1 MVNSNL
7 RKGFGM
13 STCPFIEA
21 GVIKVIITKLTWLNR
36 WCRNIQFR
44 KNTCIQTIHKYWV
57 LSNCMQHPRKIM
69 KVYRNKFR
77 NIYSCIF
84 QCKLCDPLCKEV
96 LSRPWYCAFSFGSF
110 IFWRR
115 CLNIEI
121 LVMVNNRCSVKK
133 ICKFWIIFGSFWESV
148 QIVFCTFQCKQ
159 VEMNRHPILVI
170 TLWFLFIYLQKICF
184 IDHNF

>member
-1 MVNSNL
+1 MV
-7 RKGFGM
+7 KQM
-13 STCPFIEA
+13 VQ
-21 GVIKVIITKLTWLNR
+21 VI
-36 WCRNIQFR
+36 CRNIQFR

-77 NIYSCIF
+77 NIYSRIF
-84 QCKLCDPLCKEV
+84 QCKLCDPLCKEI

-133 ICKFWIIFGSFWESV
+133 ICKFGTLFLAVFWECV
-148 QIVFCTFQCKQ
+148 QIVSILHFFNVNKWKWTP
-159 VEMNRHPILVI
+159 VLLHPIHVI
-170 TLWFLFIYLQKICF
+170 TLNYDFYSFICRKYVYWPQFLTLKRCLYCHTDIFMYL
-184 IDHNF
+184 